1 MTKYRVKRFSG
12 IGSALS
18 SVASSVAKNST
29 LKNAAIGAA
38 VGGIGSKLAGGSF
51 KKGAAIGAGVGAAGS
66 IAAKKL
72 GGGSSSTPNVS
83 LPETPQASSAPQ
95 LPVATAGKSPL
106 NIKAEDVDYEEVK

>member
-1 MTKYRVKRFSG
+1 MTKYRVKRFS
-12 IGSALS
+12 IGSTLS

-38 VGGIGSKLAGGSF
+38 VGGVTNKLRGGSF
-51 KKGAAIGAGVGAAGS
+51 TKGAAVGAGVGAAGS

-72 GGGSSSTPNVS
+72 GGGSSSTSSVS
-83 LPETPQASSAPQ
+83 LPEAPQASSAPQ

>member
-1 MTKYRVKRFSG
+1 MTKYRVKRFS

-18 SVASSVAKNST
+18 SVASSMASHP
-29 LKNAAIGAA
+29 LKSAAIGAA
-38 VGGIGSKLAGGSF
+38 VGGVANKMRGKSF
-51 KKGAAIGAGVGAAGS
+51 FKGAAVGAGVGAAGS

-83 LPETPQASSAPQ
+83 LPEAPQASSVPQ

>member
-1 MTKYRVKRFSG
+1 MTKYRVKRFS

-18 SVASSVAKNST
+18 SVASSMASHP
-29 LKNAAIGAA
+29 LKSAAIGAA
-38 VGGIGSKLAGGSF
+38 VGGVANKMRGKSF
-51 KKGAAIGAGVGAAGS
+51 LKGAAVGAGVGAAGS

-72 GGGSSSTPNVS
+72 SGGSSSTPNVS

-106 NIKAEDVDYEEVK
+106 NIKAEDVDYEEIK